1 MEKFRLEAY
10 HLIHLN
16 HSCSHNILQAYDCF
30 FFCLFV
36 SLFQRSLGDL
46 QITNTIEVPEIKS
59 LGPLLHTKN
68 SVSAEKVLAI
78 DDKTLQIK

>member
-30 FFCLFV
+30 FFCL
-36 SLFQRSLGDL
+36 LGDL